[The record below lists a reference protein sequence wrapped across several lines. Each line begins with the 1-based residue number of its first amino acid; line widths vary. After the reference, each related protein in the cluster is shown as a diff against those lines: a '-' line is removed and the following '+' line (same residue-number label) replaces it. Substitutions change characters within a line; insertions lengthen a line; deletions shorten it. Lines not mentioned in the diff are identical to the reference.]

1 MGVESVSSY
10 NSVSSSTESTE
21 VRNPKTT
28 LDQDDF
34 IKLLLTQLQN
44 QDPLSPM
51 EDTDFIAQM
60 AQFTSLQEMTSL
72 NNSFDFSSAVSLIG
86 KTVYAEQTVNGE
98 VASILGI
105 VENVSVEDGEVYATI
120 NNTQVLLENILQV
133 TSNKKNEEDELL

>member
-1 MGVESVSSY
+1 MGVESVAGY
-10 NSVSSSTESTE
+10 NNVSNNTTSTE
-21 VRNPKTT
+21 VRNPKST

-60 AQFTSLQEMTSL
+60 AQFTSLQEMSAL
-72 NNSFDFSSAVSLIG
+72 NSSFDFSSAVSLIG
-86 KTVYAEQTVNGE
+86 KTVNAKQTVDNE
-98 VASILGI
+98 TSIITGM
-105 VENVSVEDGEVYATI
+105 VEKVSVEEGKVYATV

-133 TSNKKNEEDELL
+133 LSNKENEEDV